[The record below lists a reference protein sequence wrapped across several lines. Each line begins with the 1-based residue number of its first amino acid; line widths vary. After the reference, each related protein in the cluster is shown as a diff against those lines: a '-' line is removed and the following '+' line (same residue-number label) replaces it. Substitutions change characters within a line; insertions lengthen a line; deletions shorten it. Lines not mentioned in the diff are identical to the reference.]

1 MVAKVDAPVYTTRP
15 GDFHVPGFH
24 VPGSH
29 VPDSHVPGSHVP
41 DSHVPGS
48 HVPDFHVPGSH
59 VQVAAT
65 DKLML
70 GFEVRFITRCKDT
83 TNLLDTGHVISRMAS
98 APTRLRPDWDTNP
111 YLT

>member
-1 MVAKVDAPVYTTRP
+1 VDAPVYTTRP

-29 VPDSHVPGSHVP
+29 VPGFHVPDSHVPGSHVP
-41 DSHVPGS
+41 DSHVP
-48 HVPDFHVPGSH
+48 DFH

-70 GFEVRFITRCKDT
+70 GFEVRFITQGIHHLRQLMCVYSAVV
-83 TNLLDTGHVISRMAS
+83 GSRTIG
-98 APTRLRPDWDTNP
+98 TRGVYYGRSI
-111 YLT
+111 

>member
-24 VPGSH
+24 VPGFH

-41 DSHVPGS
+41 DSHVP
-48 HVPDFHVPGSH
+48 DSH

-65 DKLML
+65 DELML
-70 GFEVRFITRCKDT
+70 GFEVRFITAPPF
-83 TNLLDTGHVISRMAS
+83 LIAS
-98 APTRLRPDWDTNP
+98 SSKLWPVS
-111 YLT
+111 

>member
-15 GDFHVPGFH
+15 GDFHVPGF
-24 VPGSH
+24 H

-48 HVPDFHVPGSH
+48 HVPDFHV
-59 VQVAAT
+59 QVAAT

-70 GFEVRFITRCKDT
+70 GFEVRFITTVALHD
-83 TNLLDTGHVISRMAS
+83 
-98 APTRLRPDWDTNP
+98 
-111 YLT
+111 

>member
-1 MVAKVDAPVYTTRP
+1 MVAKVDAPVYTTRA

-29 VPDSHVPGSHVP
+29 VPGFHVP

-48 HVPDFHVPGSH
+48 HVPGSH

-70 GFEVRFITRCKDT
+70 GFEVRFITAPPF
-83 TNLLDTGHVISRMAS
+83 LIAS
-98 APTRLRPDWDTNP
+98 SSKLWPVS
-111 YLT
+111 

>member
-48 HVPDFHVPGSH
+48 HVPDFHVPDSHVPDSH

-70 GFEVRFITRCKDT
+70 GFEVRFITAPPF
-83 TNLLDTGHVISRMAS
+83 LIAS
-98 APTRLRPDWDTNP
+98 SSKLWPVS
-111 YLT
+111 